1 MLNQVVIVGRLT
13 KDPEVITLEGGRK
26 RTSVTVAVAR
36 AYKNSDGVYE
46 SDFIRC
52 VLWNAVAENTTEYCH
67 KGDVIGVKGR
77 LQTSSYEKDGE
88 TKYAVDV
95 IAEKV
100 TFLSSKK
107 GDPVTEEIEE
117 ADC

>member
-1 MLNQVVIVGRLT
+1 MLNQVVVVGRLT
-13 KDPEVITLEGGRK
+13 KDPEVVTLEKGRK
-26 RTSVTVAVAR
+26 RTSITVAVAR
-36 AYKNSDGVYE
+36 SYKNPDGLYE

-52 VLWNAVAENTTEYCH
+52 ILWNAIAENTSEYCH

-88 TKYAVDV
+88 TKYSVDV

-107 GDPVTEEIEE
+107 GDPVTTE
-117 ADC
+117 ADE

>member
-1 MLNQVVIVGRLT
+1 MLNQVVLVGRLT
-13 KDPEVITLEGGRK
+13 KDPEVVTLEKGKK
-26 RTSVTVAVAR
+26 RTSITIAVAR
-36 AYKNSDGVYE
+36 TYKNQDGVYE
-46 SDFIRC
+46 SDFVRC
-52 VLWNAVAENTTEYCH
+52 ILWNAIAENTTEYCK

-88 TKYAVDV
+88 AKYSVDV

-107 GDPVTEEIEE
+107 EEPKTIEE
-117 ADC
+117 DE

>member
-13 KDPEVITLEGGRK
+13 KDPEVVTLEKGRK
-26 RTSVTVAVAR
+26 RTSITVAVAR
-36 AYKNSDGVYE
+36 SYKNSDGVYE
-46 SDFIRC
+46 SDFVRC
-52 VLWNAVAENTTEYCH
+52 ILWNAIAENTTEYCK

-77 LQTSSYEKDGE
+77 LQTSTYEKDGE

-100 TFLSSKK
+100 TFLSSKP
-107 GDPVTEEIEE
+107 GEPYIEEE
-117 ADC
+117 ADE